1 MCSCVSNRFVVVCLF
16 FSFGFFVH
24 RVPRQIGQKNPAHNL
39 DINTEETLD
48 TAVESIDEEV
58 ERAEQQEM
66 SRVLPQIDLSG
77 LSVEDKKENE
87 YGALTSQKY
96 RYTCVSRQGKPLPDP
111 IEDEPPYYVLLI
123 TYLNYLILIIVGH
136 VKDFF
141 GIRFK
146 PKKYADLLEHDG
158 MAPWYNKFESF
169 YIRRMKQKLDD
180 CFARPTCGVPGRLIT
195 CIDRD
200 PHDYNKYFTYPGTT
214 STCLNLS
221 SYNYLGFAQ
230 SEGACTDSAIET
242 VEKYGIGTGGPRNVI
257 GTMQLHRET
266 ERTIANFIGVEDSIL
281 FSMGYATNA
290 SLFSSI
296 LDKKSL
302 IISDELNHTSIR
314 TGVRLSGCSVKT
326 FPHNNM
332 DALEKLL
339 REQISQGQPRS
350 HRPWKKIVV
359 AVEGLYSMEGTMAN
373 LPKLIELKKKYKF
386 YLFVDE
392 AHSIG
397 AIGPRGRGV
406 CDYFGIDPKEVDILM
421 GTLTKS
427 FGAAGGYVSGSQQL
441 IDRLRLDINAQ
452 NYAEPIAAPVLAQI
466 LSSMRIIMGE
476 INPGEGRER
485 LDRIAFN
492 SRYLRLG
499 LQRLGFIVYGVDDSP
514 VIPLL
519 LFAPAKMP
527 AFSRMLYKRK
537 IAVVVVGYPATPLTS
552 SRVRLC
558 VSSALKKEDIDYL
571 LRHLSEVGDKLFLKF
586 SSGVAGG
593 SLDGKPPRWN
603 IEDVIRETPEDC
615 KNPKFFVG
623 TSATTDPK

>member
-1 MCSCVSNRFVVVCLF
+1 
-16 FSFGFFVH
+16 
-24 RVPRQIGQKNPAHNL
+24 
-39 DINTEETLD
+39 
-48 TAVESIDEEV
+48 
-58 ERAEQQEM
+58 M
-66 SRVLPQIDLSG
+66 SRVIPQIDLSG
-77 LSVEDKKENE
+77 FSVEDKKENE
-87 YGALTSQKY
+87 FGALTSDEF
-96 RYTCVSRQGKPLPDP
+96 RYETKSREGKPLPDP
-111 IEDEPPYYVLLI
+111 IEDEPPYHVLFI

-136 VKDFF
+136 IKDFT
-141 GIRFK
+141 GILFN
-146 PKKYADLLEHDG
+146 PKNYQEILEKDG
-158 MAPWYNKFESF
+158 LAPWYNKFESF
-169 YIRRMKQKLDD
+169 YIRRMKQKIDD

-200 PHDYNKYFTYPGTT
+200 AHDYNTYFTYPGTT

-230 SEGACTDSAIET
+230 SEGACTEAALEA
-242 VEKYGIGTGGPRNVI
+242 VEKYGVGCGGARNQIGT
-257 GTMQLHRET
+257 TDLHVKT
-266 ERTIANFIGVEDSIL
+266 EKTIAKFVGKDDSIL

-290 SLFSSI
+290 SLFSSL

-302 IISDELNHTSIR
+302 VISDELNHTSIR

-332 DALEKLL
+332 DALENLL
-339 REQISQGQPRS
+339 REQISQGQPRN

-373 LPKLIELKKKYKF
+373 LPRLVELREKYKF

-397 AIGPRGRGV
+397 AIGPSGRGV
-406 CDYFGIDPKEVDILM
+406 CDYFDIDPSNVDLLM

-427 FGAAGGYVSGSQQL
+427 FGAAGGYVAADQSI
-441 IDRLRLDINAQ
+441 IDRLRLNINSQ
-452 NYAEPIAAPVLAQI
+452 NYAESIAAPVLAQI
-466 LSSMRIIMGE
+466 ITSLRIIMGE
-476 INPGEGRER
+476 VNPGEGRER
-485 LDRIAFN
+485 LERIAFN

-527 AFSRMLYKRK
+527 AFSRMLYQRK

-558 VSSALKKEDIDYL
+558 VSASLTKEDIDYL

-586 SSGVAGG
+586 SSGIAGG
-593 SLDGKPPRWN
+593 TLDGSPPRWN
-603 IEDVIRETPEDC
+603 IEDVLRETPKDC
-615 KNPKFFVG
+615 KESKFFV
-623 TSATTDPK
+623 ATASRE

>member
-1 MCSCVSNRFVVVCLF
+1 
-16 FSFGFFVH
+16 
-24 RVPRQIGQKNPAHNL
+24 
-39 DINTEETLD
+39 
-48 TAVESIDEEV
+48 
-58 ERAEQQEM
+58 M
-66 SRVLPQIDLSG
+66 SRVIPQIDLSG
-77 LSVEDKKENE
+77 FSVEDKKENE
-87 YGALTSQKY
+87 FGSLTSDEY
-96 RYTCVSRQGKPLPDP
+96 RYKTKSRNGKPLPDP
-111 IEDEPPYYVLLI
+111 IEDEPPYHVLFI

-136 VKDFF
+136 IKDFT
-141 GIRFK
+141 GIKFN
-146 PKKYADLLEHDG
+146 PKNYEEMLEKDG
-158 MAPWYNKFESF
+158 LAPWYNKFESF
-169 YIRRMKQKLDD
+169 YIRRMKQKIDD

-200 PHDYNKYFTYPGTT
+200 AHDYNRYFTYPGTT
-214 STCLNLS
+214 RTCLNLS

-230 SEGACTDSAIET
+230 SEGACTEEALKA
-242 VEKYGIGTGGPRNVI
+242 VQHYGVGAGGPRNQI
-257 GTMQLHRET
+257 GTTELHVQT
-266 ERTIANFIGVEDSIL
+266 EKTIAKFVGKDDSIL

-290 SLFSSI
+290 SLFSSL

-302 IISDELNHTSIR
+302 VISDELNHTSIR

-332 DALEKLL
+332 EALEKLL
-339 REQISQGQPRS
+339 REQISQGQARS

-373 LPKLIELKKKYKF
+373 LPRLIELRKKYKF

-397 AIGPRGRGV
+397 AIGPSGRGV
-406 CDYFGIDPKEVDILM
+406 CDYFGIDPSNVDLLM

-427 FGAAGGYVSGSQQL
+427 FGAAGGYIAANQTI
-441 IDRLRLDINAQ
+441 IDRLRLNINSQ
-452 NYAEPIAAPVLAQI
+452 NYAESIPAPVLAQI
-466 LSSMRIIMGE
+466 MTSLRIIMGE
-476 INPGEGRER
+476 VNPGEGRER
-485 LDRIAFN
+485 LERIAFN

-527 AFSRMLYKRK
+527 AFSRMLYQRK

-558 VSSALKKEDIDYL
+558 VSASLKKEDIDYL
-571 LRHLSEVGDKLFLKF
+571 LRHLTEVGDKLFLKF
-586 SSGVAGG
+586 SSGIAGG
-593 SLDGKPPRWN
+593 SLDGSPPRWN
-603 IEDVIRETPEDC
+603 IEDVLRETPKDC
-615 KNPKFFVG
+615 KESKFFV
-623 TSATTDPK
+623 ATASRE